1 MKRGIAGILVLM
13 LLALA
18 GCSNMRLGSTTYFD
32 DMPYYGGKLKGSAHP
47 VGHFPVTF
55 DKRMDGTFFTMDQ
68 ERKELLEPVLAEMN
82 AFLDDLDASKPL
94 PEIIR
99 DRNDAPDIFI
109 GNPDMMD
116 SPASGH
122 ISTNADEENS
132 PREMAAY
139 KYPPAEH
146 WIIEM
151 QEICAEH
158 DARYSLYITLGF
170 SEYFISMKNWKG
182 SKELRMGTGYKVS
195 VPWMSDMDTPAEV
208 LHLTGALINREGKIV
223 RIGAEGIIAKR
234 TGFWTSVIGFQDMIS
249 DKMLKK
255 LMREERRDDLPG
267 DPLTWQVALQNLVA
281 QLTGDPNLIVD

>member
-1 MKRGIAGILVLM
+1 MKRGIIGILVLV

-18 GCSNMRLGSTTYFD
+18 GCSNMRLGSTSYFD
-32 DMPYYGGKLKGSAHP
+32 DMPYYGGRLKGSADP
-47 VGHFPVTF
+47 IGHFPVTF
-55 DKRMDGTFFTMDQ
+55 DKRMGGTFFTMDQ

-82 AFLDDLDASKPL
+82 AFLDQLGASKVL

-116 SPASGH
+116 APTTGH
-122 ISTNADEENS
+122 ISTDEDEDS

-151 QEICAEH
+151 QDICSGNN
-158 DARYSLYITLGF
+158 ARYSLYIPLGF

-182 SKELRMGTGYKVS
+182 SKELRMGTGYKVNM
-195 VPWMSDMDTPAEV
+195 PWMTDLDTPAEV
-208 LHLTGALINREGKIV
+208 LHLTGALIDRKGKIV
-223 RIGAEGIIAKR
+223 RIGGEGIIAKR

-255 LMREERRDDLPG
+255 LMQDERRNDLPG
-267 DPLTWQVALQNLVA
+267 QPLTWQVSLQNLVA
-281 QLTGDPNLIVD
+281 QLTGNPNLIID